1 MADMRPQGEQTLDLD
16 GRPRH
21 EDSDVTVGGIFKFA
35 LGLVALGMGIYVVLA
50 LVMQGFSRRE
60 SRAQALRPPFFAVD
74 VVPPAPRLQ
83 GNPGVEPIRFKEQ
96 ELEQL
101 NHYGWINKEAGIAR
115 IPIDRAMDIL
125 AQKGLPEP
133 AGPPEPET
141 GKASPSG
148 MKNAAPPDIDPR
160 TEKKSRP

>member
-16 GRPRH
+16 GRSGH
-21 EDSDVTVGGIFKFA
+21 EGSDVRVGGIIKFA
-35 LGLVALGMGIYVVLA
+35 LGLVAMGLVIHVVLG
-50 LVMQGFSRRE
+50 LVMQRYSGRE
-60 SRAQALRPPFFAVD
+60 ARAQAQRPPFFAVD

-83 GNPGVEPIRFKEQ
+83 GNPGVDLIRFKEQ
-96 ELEQL
+96 ELDRL
-101 NHYGWINKEAGIAR
+101 NHYGWIDKETGIAR

-133 AGPPEPET
+133 AGPPESDT
-141 GKASPSG
+141 GSTSRSEPK
-148 MKNAAPPDIDPR
+148 KAAPPDTDPR